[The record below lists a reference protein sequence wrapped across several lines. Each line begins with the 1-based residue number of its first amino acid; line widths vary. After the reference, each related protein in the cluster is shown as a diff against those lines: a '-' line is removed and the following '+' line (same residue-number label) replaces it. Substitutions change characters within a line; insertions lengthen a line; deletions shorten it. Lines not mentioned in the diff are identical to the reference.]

1 MQKTIPFS
9 ILLILIFVGYFAPS
23 PAIAASEQVGLAVA
37 VRNNVSQIEPR
48 ISRILTGDD
57 VIRDELVETKADSG
71 AKFVLKDSTNLVL
84 GPNSTLRLDRAV
96 FSGETTVA
104 DIAIKLALGSFR
116 FITGQSAKESYAIN
130 TPLAT
135 IGIRGTTLDFLIE
148 RAKNTVVLKH
158 GESRVCAGS
167 NCVELLREGDS
178 AVVTRNGSHIDIEVQ
193 PASWSFDS
201 ACAGMCSPMSFA
213 DAENALTTGSI
224 GGGGGGGGGGTGS
237 PPPTGGPNLGV
248 FPNTSTTT
256 RNGFSGLTT
265 GAGLGSAGFF
275 QVSPH

>member
-9 ILLILIFVGYFAPS
+9 ILHILLFVGCFAPS

-48 ISRILTGDD
+48 ISKILTGDD

-158 GESRVCAGS
+158 GQSRVCAGS

-178 AVVTRNGSHIDIEVQ
+178 AVVTRNGSRIDIEVQ

-256 RNGFSGLTT
+256 RNDFSGLTT

>member
-9 ILLILIFVGYFAPS
+9 ILHILFFVGCFAPS

-37 VRNNVSQIEPR
+37 VRNNVSQIEPK
-48 ISRILTGDD
+48 ISKILTGDD

-116 FITGQSAKESYAIN
+116 FITGQSAKEAYAIN

-158 GESRVCAGS
+158 GQSRVCAGS
-167 NCVELLREGDS
+167 NCVELLRVGDS
-178 AVVTRNGSHIDIEVQ
+178 AVVTRNGSRIDIEVQ

-248 FPNTSTTT
+248 LPNTSTTT